1 MFQLGKIKVR
11 VGLLGIS
18 LVFLFLLMA
27 AGPAAA
33 GPLDQLLP
41 TLPPLT
47 SVSTTVNSLGLPI
60 QLGTSSSRLPT
71 VPAIDLNA
79 LIYQTTSNVNALQLP
94 LQLPQ
99 VNLPLPTLPAI
110 DPAQVVGTTV
120 DQVNNAVPLPVMIPN
135 PINLITQPSGGG
147 ASIPGLPGLGPGAT
161 GGIPALPGVNG
172 LSGTAGIFGPT
183 GTSGINGFSAANQAG
198 FLPDFASL
206 RTFGA
211 PGSHRGSGG
220 MNLAPAGAPEDS
232 GNFVSL
238 STGLAILPLLGIICV
253 FLALVAYFRSAQL
266 VWHART

>member
-1 MFQLGKIKVR
+1 MVFQLVNIKFR

-120 DQVNNAVPLPVMIPN
+120 DQVNNAVPLPVTIPN

-147 ASIPGLPGLGPGAT
+147 TSIPGLPGLGPGAT
-161 GGIPALPGVNG
+161 GGIPAVPGVTG
-172 LSGTAGIFGPT
+172 LSCTAGYSGPT
-183 GTSGINGFSAANQAG
+183 GTSGINGFSAANPDG
-198 FLPDFASL
+198 FLPSFS
-206 RTFGA
+206 
-211 PGSHRGSGG
+211 S
-220 MNLAPAGAPEDS
+220 
-232 GNFVSL
+232 
-238 STGLAILPLLGIICV
+238 
-253 FLALVAYFRSAQL
+253 
-266 VWHART
+266 